1 MDQERK
7 AFSFSSRNFFGG
19 SDLEYTHSFQY
30 WEYSI
35 DLHSH
40 DFYEL
45 AIVLD
50 GEGSH
55 MLESSECSA
64 RRGCVFA
71 IPPNVRHGFST
82 EKGLRLHNLLL
93 LPSFFAH
100 YAEELS
106 VMKGALL
113 LFEIA
118 PQLRLAQRATV
129 LYTLNEQQ
137 MQTLEA
143 ALIQCELAHASQY
156 SGRETMKNATALLL
170 IGTLCEML
178 HPVGS
183 HENVNLEML
192 PVMEYIK
199 RHCHEEIT
207 VERLCRRFH
216 LSRTLLYRHFYHLA
230 DCTPGEYLLECRI
243 RRARQLLTNTQNS
256 ITDIALTCG
265 FYDSSHF
272 IRKFIAATG
281 ITPGQYRR
289 ESRQSEGS

>member
-1 MDQERK
+1 
-7 AFSFSSRNFFGG
+7 
-19 SDLEYTHSFQY
+19 
-30 WEYSI
+30 
-35 DLHSH
+35 
-40 DFYEL
+40 
-45 AIVLD
+45 
-50 GEGSH
+50 

-71 IPPNVRHGFST
+71 IPPNVRHGFVT
-82 EKGLRLHNLLL
+82 DGRLRLHNFLL

-106 VMKGALL
+106 AMKGALL

-137 MQTLEA
+137 MQTLETV
-143 ALIQCELAHASQY
+143 LHQCEMAHASEY
-156 SGRETMKNATALLL
+156 SGREAMKNASALVL

-178 HPVGS
+178 HPAGS

-199 RHCHEEIT
+199 RHCSEEIT
-207 VERLCRRFH
+207 VDRLCRHFH
-216 LSRTLLYRHFYHLA
+216 LSRTLLFRHFYRLA
-230 DCTPGEYLLECRI
+230 DCTPGEYLLECRM
-243 RRARQLLTNTQNS
+243 RRARQLLTNTQSS
-256 ITDIALTCG
+256 ITDIALACG

-281 ITPGQYRR
+281 ITPGQYRKEYR
-289 ESRQSEGS
+289 QNAFLIHNQTEESI